1 MGLFFITNKT
11 RRRFLRMIEEDF
23 KKGLLEKD
31 KKIFRKLI
39 EMDPENRQC
48 LAKFKYLDKELRNE
62 GKKNIPPV
70 DVLEEIA
77 ERCGIPYQNNTTF
90 QSQ

>member
-23 KKGLLEKD
+23 KKGLLERD

-48 LAKFKYLDKELRNE
+48 LAKFKHLDKELRNE
-62 GKKNIPPV
+62 GKKNVPPV

-77 ERCGIPYQNNTTF
+77 ERCGILYQNNTTF
-90 QSQ
+90 QPQ